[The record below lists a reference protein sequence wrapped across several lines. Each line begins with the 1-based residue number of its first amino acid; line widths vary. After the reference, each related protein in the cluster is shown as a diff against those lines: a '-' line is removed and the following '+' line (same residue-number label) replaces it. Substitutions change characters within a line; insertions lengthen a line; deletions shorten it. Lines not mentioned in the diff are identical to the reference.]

1 MTKGEPPAAGAA
13 EPPQRRSHVPG
24 DGTVGAAA
32 VEQARREML
41 SGVRDRKRTRIGAD
55 ALMEALILQGSDTL
69 FSYPGGVIL
78 PIYDILGDY
87 PQIRHILV
95 RHEQGGGHAA
105 DGYARASGKVG
116 VCMGTSG
123 PGATNLVTAI
133 GTAQLD
139 SVPMVALTGNVPGAL
154 LGKDAFQEIDITG
167 ITLPMTKHNYLV
179 RNADDIPRVVAEA
192 FYIAKTGR
200 PGPVHIDFTKD
211 ALQQET
217 RVEHPSLDEVIAG
230 LPGFRPNTEGHPKQ
244 LKTAAREIAA
254 AKRPLILAGHGVL
267 IAEAWDELK
276 ALAEKAQIP
285 VAWTLLGIGAIDE
298 EHPLAYGY
306 MGMHG
311 WKHVNRAIQ
320 SADLLIAIGMRFDDR
335 VTGSVKT
342 YAPYA
347 RIIHAD
353 IDPAEIGKNVAVEV
367 PIVGDAK
374 NVLAGLTKLVHAV
387 DPAVRADY
395 LAQLQEWREESEAS
409 SWHGSGGAQSGV
421 LTADLVV
428 ERIGSLTDHV
438 ATYVADVGQNQMW
451 LARYTKFRRPRSHL
465 SSGGLGTM
473 GFAVPAAMG
482 AALGNPERRDLG
494 GLRRRRLPDDQPGA
508 DDARRGP
515 DPGED
520 RAPRQQEAGHD
531 PAVAGDRVRGELPLL
546 APARPRLHQA
556 RRGLWH
562 PGVQG
567 QHAHR
572 GGCSHQG
579 RPGGRRA
586 CAHLVRDRTG
596 AERVPHDAGGQGP
609 VRPDRDVGAGG
620 MTADPTTAAHAHP
633 AHVGQDTPPDRL
645 VPGTGEA
652 QRHILVVLVMDRPG
666 VLNRVASL
674 MRARNFNI
682 DSLAVSR
689 TDKDHISR
697 MTLTLHGDAVAVEQ
711 ATKQL
716 YRLIDVL
723 KVQDVTLDQL
733 VEHELA
739 LIKVRATDATRGEVI
754 TIVELYKG
762 AVVDISAESVIVE
775 AHGTEAE
782 IDALVALLRSYG
794 IKELVRTGA
803 TVMLRGAGSIEEAL
817 RL

>member
-32 VEQARREML
+32 VEQARHEML
-41 SGVRDRKRTRIGAD
+41 HEVRDRKRTRIGAD

-87 PQIRHILV
+87 PEIRHILV

-230 LPGFRPNTEGHPKQ
+230 LPGFRPNFEGHPKQ

-254 AKRPLILAGHGVL
+254 AKRPLILAGHGVV

-367 PIVGDAK
+367 PIVGDAR
-374 NVLAGLTKLVHAV
+374 NVLAGLTRLVHAV
-387 DPAVRADY
+387 DPATRAEY
-395 LAQLQEWREESEAS
+395 LAQLKEWRAESEAS

-428 ERIGSLTDHV
+428 ERIGDLTDHV

-451 LARYTKFRRPRSHL
+451 LARYTKFRRPRSHI

-482 AALGNPERRDLG
+482 AALGHPEAETWAVCGDGGFQMTSQELMTLSADKIPVKIALLDNKKLG
-494 GLRRRRLPDDQPGA
+494 MIRQWQEIVYGGNYHSSHLP
-508 DDARRGP
+508 GP
-515 DPGED
+515 DFIKL
-520 RAPRQQEAGHD
+520 AEAYGIPAFKVSTPNEVD
-531 PAVAGDRVRGELPLL
+531 PAIKAAQSVD
-546 APARPRLHQA
+546 
-556 RRGLWH
+556 
-562 PGVQG
+562 
-567 QHAHR
+567 
-572 GGCSHQG
+572 
-579 RPGGRRA
+579 
-586 CAHLVRDRTG
+586 
-596 AERVPHDAGGQGP
+596 GP
-609 VRPDRDVGAGG
+609 
-620 MTADPTTAAHAHP
+620 
-633 AHVGQDTPPDRL
+633 
-645 VPGTGEA
+645 
-652 QRHILVVLVMDRPG
+652 
-666 VLNRVASL
+666 
-674 MRARNFNI
+674 
-682 DSLAVSR
+682 
-689 TDKDHISR
+689 
-697 MTLTLHGDAVAVEQ
+697 
-711 ATKQL
+711 
-716 YRLIDVL
+716 
-723 KVQDVTLDQL
+723 
-733 VEHELA
+733 A
-739 LIKVRATDATRGEVI
+739 LIWFEIEQEQNVFPMMPAG
-754 TIVELYKG
+754 KG
-762 AVVDISAESVIVE
+762 LSD
-775 AHGTEAE
+775 
-782 IDALVALLRSYG
+782 L
-794 IKELVRTGA
+794 
-803 TVMLRGAGSIEEAL
+803 IETWGPEE
-817 RL
+817 